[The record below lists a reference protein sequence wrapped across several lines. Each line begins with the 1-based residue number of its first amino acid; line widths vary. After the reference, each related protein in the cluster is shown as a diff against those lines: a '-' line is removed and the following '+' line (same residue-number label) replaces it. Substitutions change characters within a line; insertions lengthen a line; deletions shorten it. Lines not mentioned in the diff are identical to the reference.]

1 MRSCVFWDLHSLE
14 MLDSHVK
21 ARLKARTENLVP
33 VELTRPCWQLNAVKD
48 NGILILTTFT
58 IGKLN
63 LISKINEHQVN

>member
-1 MRSCVFWDLHSLE
+1 

-33 VELTRPCWQLNAVKD
+33 VELTRPCSQLNAVKD
-48 NGILILTTFT
+48 NRILILTTFT

-63 LISKINEHQVN
+63 LTSKIN